1 MLDSS
6 STIRILLN
14 RLINLLRLE
23 AMIPGPAERAQL
35 AAALEL
41 EEVAEGCL
49 DQGGGRRETGPDRSD
64 LRLTQPA
71 RMGSR

>member
-14 RLINLLRLE
+14 RLINLFRLD
-23 AMIPGPAERAQL
+23 AMIPGPAERGAL

-41 EEVAEGCL
+41 EEVAENCL
-49 DQGGGRRETGPDRSD
+49 YQGWISGGPPGHRS
-64 LRLTQPA
+64 
-71 RMGSR
+71 